1 MRKYVFALA
10 LIAASSS
17 MAFAAEAT
25 KDKAHISPAKA
36 TTMSDADMD
45 KVTAGFSTNQENAP
59 NHQPPGFIKNFI
71 DGHSHGKCSG
81 C

>member
-25 KDKAHISPAKA
+25 KDKAHISPANA
-36 TTMSDADMD
+36 TTMSDANMD
-45 KVTAGFSTNQENAP
+45 KVTAGFSRNQENNP
-59 NHQPPGFIKNFI
+59 TPGFIKNFI
-71 DGHSHGKCSG
+71 DGHSHGKCGG
-81 C
+81 CT